1 MFEWFTISQSMKLA
15 AVIVPLA
22 GFTLSGDLD
31 NAAIGAGPNPCAGL
45 ERAMMSSVETT
56 ATEAAAAEEAGVRT
70 ALNAY
75 LDGHKTGQADSFRRA
90 FHPEARMLNVKDGQ
104 FVKTEIADFIA
115 RASGKPAA
123 DEDKRR
129 RTIDSIDIVGD
140 AAIAKLTLDYPEVTF
155 TDYMTLL
162 KINGEWRIVS
172 KVFNADRSKAKNTSA
187 KS

>member
-1 MFEWFTISQSMKLA
+1 MFEWFTKSQSMKLA
-15 AVIVPLA
+15 AVVAPLA
-22 GFTLSGDLD
+22 GFTLIGDP
-31 NAAIGAGPNPCAGL
+31 NSAIGTGPNPCAGT
-45 ERAMMSSVETT
+45 ETAMLTSV
-56 ATEAAAAEEAGVRT
+56 AAAATEEAGVRT

-75 LDGHKTGQADSFRRA
+75 LDGHKTGQADAFRRA
-90 FHPEARMLNVKDGQ
+90 FHPAARMLYVKDGQ

-115 RASGKPAA
+115 RAAGKPAA
-123 DEDKRR
+123 DEDKRHR
-129 RTIDSIDIVGD
+129 SIDSIDIVGD

-172 KVFNADRSKAKNTSA
+172 KVFHADRGKAKNTSA